1 MSAATTESTR
11 ITFSF
16 WDYILFAGMF
26 LTSVGIGIYYAVRHG
41 GRTNVDEFFTGG
53 RQLSAL
59 PVGLSLAASF
69 MSAVQVLGVP
79 VEAYNYGI
87 KFVQMCLGQTLN
99 AVLTAYLFLPIFY
112 RLGLTSTYEVMSA
125 ATTESTRITFSFWDY
140 ILFAGMFLTSVGI
153 GIYYAVRHGGRTN
166 VDEFFTGGRQLS
178 ALPVG
183 LSLAAS
189 FMSAV
194 QVLGVPV
201 EAYNYGIKFVQMCL
215 GQTLNAVLTAYLF
228 LPIFYRLG
236 LTSTYEVL
244 YTGVVIYAPALIL
257 NQVTE
262 LNIWL
267 SLLSTGIICTFYTTV
282 GGLKAVVCTDIFQVI
297 TMMSGFVA
305 VIIRGTYLVGGVGKV
320 LENAYNGSRINF
332 GDFDP
337 DPRRRYTFWTF
348 IIGGTVMWLS
358 MYGVNQSQ
366 VQRYIACKTEV
377 QARLAI
383 FINQLGLWSIV
394 TSAAAC
400 GIIAFA
406 LYRDCDPVMAGHVTA
421 PDQLMPYMVLDI
433 FRTYPGVPGLFLAAA
448 FSGTLSTVSTSI
460 NAMAAVTLEDI
471 LKPRMNRLSNRT
483 LDLISKGLSL
493 LYGLACIIFAA
504 LASLLEGGVLQGSF
518 TVMSMISN
526 PLLGV
531 FILGIFLPAT
541 NTTGAYSGLA
551 AGFAISLWV
560 SIGGILYPPSPGIM
574 GVLPLNTNSCNAS
587 YRYNTT
593 LNGSVWII
601 GRGGESSGLMERAPV
616 VQHFYALSYLY
627 YGILGTTVTVIIGIG
642 VSYLTGPTMRED
654 IANGLL
660 WWDLF
665 KGKPVCEETE
675 EIPFK
680 YANSSSAAPVLLI
693 KDRPEFQAKEY
704 SSRDP
709 VCNQNTSSDGVETD
723 LPPLLETC
731 V

>member
-26 LTSVGIGIYYAVRHG
+26 LTSVGIGIYYAVRQG
-41 GRTNVDEFFTGG
+41 GRTKVDEFFTGG

-87 KFVQMCLGQTLN
+87 KFTQMCLGQTLN

-112 RLGLTSTYEVMSA
+112 RLGLTSTYEYLELRFNKGLRLCGTSQFLV
-125 ATTESTRITFSFWDY
+125 AT
-140 ILFAGMFLTSVGI
+140 
-153 GIYYAVRHGGRTN
+153 
-166 VDEFFTGGRQLS
+166 
-178 ALPVG
+178 
-183 LSLAAS
+183 
-189 FMSAV
+189 
-194 QVLGVPV
+194 
-201 EAYNYGIKFVQMCL
+201 
-215 GQTLNAVLTAYLF
+215 
-228 LPIFYRLG
+228 
-236 LTSTYEVL
+236 VL

-305 VIIRGTYLVGGVGKV
+305 VIIRGTYLVGGVSKV

-348 IIGGTVMWLS
+348 IIGGTGMWLS

-366 VQRYIACKTEV
+366 VQRYIACKTEL
-377 QARLAI
+377 QARL
-383 FINQLGLWSIV
+383 
-394 TSAAAC
+394 
-400 GIIAFA
+400 
-406 LYRDCDPVMAGHVTA
+406 
-421 PDQLMPYMVLDI
+421 
-433 FRTYPGVPGLFLAAA
+433 
-448 FSGTLSTVSTSI
+448 TVSTSI

-471 LKPRMNRLSNRT
+471 LKPRMKRLSERT

-493 LYGLACIIFAA
+493 FYGLVCIIFAA

-518 TVMSMISN
+518 TVMSVISN

-531 FILGIFLPAT
+531 FILGIFLPAA
-541 NTTGAYSGLA
+541 NTTGAFSGLA

-574 GVLPLNTNSCNAS
+574 GVLPLNTKSCNAS

-593 LNGSVWII
+593 VNGSVWII
-601 GRGGESSGLMERAPV
+601 DRGGEISGQMERTPV

-627 YGILGTTVTVIIGIG
+627 YGILGTTVTIIIGIG
-642 VSYLTGPTMRED
+642 VSYLTGPTMRKD
-654 IANGLL
+654 IASGLL

-665 KGKPVCEETE
+665 KGKPLSEETE
-675 EIPFK
+675 EIPIK
-680 YANSSSAAPVLLI
+680 YANSSSAAPVPLI
-693 KDRPEFQAKEY
+693 KDRPESQAKEC

-709 VCNQNTSSDGVETD
+709 VFNQNTSSDGVETD

>member
-1 MSAATTESTR
+1 MAEATTESTR
-11 ITFSF
+11 ITFSL
-16 WDYILFAGMF
+16 WDYVLFAGMF
-26 LTSVGIGIYYAVRHG
+26 LASVGIGIFFAVRHSE
-41 GRTNVDEFFTGG
+41 RKKVDEFFTGG
-53 RQLSAL
+53 RQMSAL

-79 VEAYNYGI
+79 VEAYNYGA

-99 AVLTAYLFLPIFY
+99 AVLTAYLFLPVLY
-112 RLGLTSTYEVMSA
+112 RLGLTSTYEYLELRFSKGLRLCGTLQFLV
-125 ATTESTRITFSFWDY
+125 AT
-140 ILFAGMFLTSVGI
+140 
-153 GIYYAVRHGGRTN
+153 
-166 VDEFFTGGRQLS
+166 
-178 ALPVG
+178 
-183 LSLAAS
+183 
-189 FMSAV
+189 
-194 QVLGVPV
+194 
-201 EAYNYGIKFVQMCL
+201 
-215 GQTLNAVLTAYLF
+215 
-228 LPIFYRLG
+228 
-236 LTSTYEVL
+236 VL

-257 NQVTE
+257 NQVTD
-262 LNIWL
+262 LNIWV

-282 GGLKAVVCTDIFQVI
+282 GGLKAVVWTDIFQVI

-305 VIIRGTYLVGGVGKV
+305 VIIRGTYLVGGAGKV

-348 IIGGTVMWLS
+348 ILGGTVMWLS

-383 FINQLGLWSIV
+383 LINQLGLWTIV

-406 LYRDCDPVMAGHVTA
+406 LYQDCDPVRAGHVTA

-433 FRTYPGVPGLFLAAA
+433 FRKYPGVPGLFLAAA

-471 LKPRMNRLSNRT
+471 LKPRMKTLSERT
-483 LDLISKGLSL
+483 LVLISKGLSL
-493 LYGLACIIFAA
+493 LYGLACITFAA

-518 TVMSMISN
+518 TVMSVISN

-531 FILGIFLPAT
+531 FILGIFLPAA
-541 NTTGAYSGLA
+541 NTTGVFSGLV

-560 SIGGILYPPSPGIM
+560 SVGGILYPPSPEIM

-587 YRYNTT
+587 HKSNAT
-593 LNGSVWII
+593 LNGSTWII
-601 GRGGESSGLMERAPV
+601 DRGGEISGPMKRATV
-616 VQHFYALSYLY
+616 VHQFYALSYLY
-627 YGILGTTVTVIIGIG
+627 YGILGTMVTIIIGIG
-642 VSYLTGPTMRED
+642 VSYLTGPTKRED
-654 IANGLL
+654 IAKGLL
-660 WWDLF
+660 WWDLS
-665 KGKPVCEETE
+665 KEKQPCEETE
-675 EIPFK
+675 ELQIK
-680 YANSSSAAPVLLI
+680 YVNVSSPTQKRLAAAVLPIKDKTGIHKQESQTKECSQRNSITNESSSSA
-693 KDRPEFQAKEY
+693 E
-704 SSRDP
+704 
-709 VCNQNTSSDGVETD
+709 VEMY
-723 LPPLLETC
+723 LSPLLETC